1 MKRILCTILAIVLC
15 LMISAP
21 VFADYSSSNA
31 DAYEEAIVTE
41 EQSRAEETMWCFR
54 CYDGLFQRR
63 LWSITYG
70 YWLTEW
76 ETIGYCDP

>member
-1 MKRILCTILAIVLC
+1 MKRLLCTFLAIVLC
-15 LMISAP
+15 LTISAP
-21 VFADYSSSNA
+21 VFAECSSS
-31 DAYEEAIVTE
+31 DATLYEESFVAE
-41 EQSRAEETMWCFR
+41 EQSRAEETIWYFR

-76 ETIGYCDP
+76 ETIGTC

>member
-1 MKRILCTILAIVLC
+1 MKRLLCIFLAIVLC
-15 LMISAP
+15 LTISAP
-21 VFADYSSSNA
+21 VFADFYSSNTEVNEKVVVA
-31 DAYEEAIVTE
+31 E
-41 EQSRAEETMWCFR
+41 EQSRAEETIWYFR

-76 ETIGYCDP
+76 ETIGTC